1 MSIYGNNKNLKS
13 NNAIN
18 HSNSTFNNSIKTKP
32 QTGSNIGF
40 MAKLGTGLG
49 VGGYGLKKIDDIND
63 HPHNVADFGHVGKV
77 FGIGESEG
85 VSVGTSVGSSSEA
98 MPSTGGSFPILKD
111 KSPLD
116 KMDFKEK
123 LRNLKLR
130 RGIK

>member
-49 VGGYGLKKIDDIND
+49 AGGYGLKKIDDIND
-63 HPHNVADFGHVGKV
+63 HPNNVADFGHVGKV

-85 VSVGTSVGSSSEA
+85 ASIGTTTMSSSEA
-98 MPSTGGSFPILKD
+98 IAPTGGSYPIQKD

-130 RGIK
+130 RDIK